1 MDHTAACTVLLGIN
15 KAQVNRDAKGIF
27 AIGCEHLQQV
37 ALDLGEPGTVKHVN
51 GTASCAGRRENCGLL
66 CIPWEPPHK
75 ESNGSRGHRI
85 RRAVPIMLSHAL

>member
-27 AIGCEHLQQV
+27 AIGCKHLQQV
-37 ALDLGEPGTVKHVN
+37 ALDLGEPGTVKHAN

-66 CIPWEPPHK
+66 CIHGNP
-75 ESNGSRGHRI
+75 S
-85 RRAVPIMLSHAL
+85 